1 MNANKKKNLLVL
13 TVSFLVAVIVWSVVQ
28 LSYKPGMPVT
38 WSSKVY
44 QVANGWGYDIYKK
57 NELYIQQPFVP
68 VKTGRE
74 PFASKK
80 QAGQA
85 ADMVVEK
92 LKKGQLPVLNKEEIT
107 LILSF
112 AQ

>member
-13 TVSFLVAVIVWSVVQ
+13 TVSFIVAVIVWCMVQ
-28 LSYKPGMPVT
+28 LYYKPVMPVA
-38 WSSKVY
+38 WNRKVY

-57 NELYIQQPFVP
+57 GELYIQQTFIP

-74 PFASKK
+74 PFASEK
-80 QAGQA
+80 QAARA

-92 LKKGQLPVLNKEEIT
+92 LKKGQLPVLSKDEIT

-112 AQ
+112 AE

>member
-13 TVSFLVAVIVWSVVQ
+13 TVSFIVAVIVWYAVK
-28 LSYKPGMPVT
+28 LYYKPVMPVT

-44 QVANGWGYDIYKK
+44 QVAYGWGYDIYKK
-57 NELYIQQPFVP
+57 NDLYIQQPFIP

-74 PFASKK
+74 PFVSEK
-80 QAGQA
+80 QAGRA
-85 ADMVVEK
+85 ADMVLEK
-92 LKKGQLPVLNKEEIT
+92 LKKGQLPVLSKAEIT

-112 AQ
+112 AE